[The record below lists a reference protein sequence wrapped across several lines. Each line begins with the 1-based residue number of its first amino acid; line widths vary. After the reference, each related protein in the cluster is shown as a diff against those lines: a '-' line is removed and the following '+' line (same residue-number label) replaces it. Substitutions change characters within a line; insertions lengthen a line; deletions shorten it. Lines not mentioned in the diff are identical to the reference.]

1 MKNSS
6 PTTLTAINSS
16 NVRNENVR
24 NDGLT
29 PSQERAI
36 ETLLTARSVAAAARD
51 ADVGES
57 TLRRWLREDKNFQ
70 RKLRGLREEALSH
83 GALQLQHGVSKA
95 VGKLYELIDS
105 KKGIEPGR
113 ASLVRTAL
121 EYAYRSNVYSDVLE
135 RMKTLEA
142 DQIEAA
148 KN

>member
-6 PTTLTAINSS
+6 TTNVTAINSS
-16 NVRNENVR
+16 NVR

-36 ETLLTARSVAAAARD
+36 EALLTARSVAAAARD

-70 RKLRGLREEALSH
+70 SKLRGIREEALSH
-83 GALQLQHGVSKA
+83 AALQLQNGASKA
-95 VGKLYELIDS
+95 VGTLYDLIARD
-105 KKGIEPGR
+105 KGVEPGR

-121 EYAYRSNVYSDVLE
+121 EYAYRGNVYSDIIE
-135 RMKTLEA
+135 RMRILEEN
-142 DQIEAA
+142 QIEAA
-148 KN
+148 KQ

>member
-1 MKNSS
+1 MKKSLT
-6 PTTLTAINSS
+6 TTLTAINSS
-16 NVRNENVR
+16 NVR

-70 RKLRGLREEALSH
+70 RKLRSLREEALSH
-83 GALQLQHGVSKA
+83 GALQLQNGVSKA
-95 VGKLYELIDS
+95 VGKLYDLIDS
-105 KKGIEPGR
+105 NKSIEPGR

-121 EYAYRSNVYSDVLE
+121 EYAYRSNVYSDILE

-148 KN
+148 KH